1 MFCRLFKFP
10 SLISE
15 TGNYC
20 GCMSHGC
27 VVTSSI
33 SFFLGGGS
41 SVFQEKSIFKIG
53 LTIFSDPGCLQLVR
67 TIPLCAF
74 IETGEVIDISNLI
87 FRFPKMGTLKMRHK
101 IFFYLIARV
110 ENAGHENAA

>member
-1 MFCRLFKFP
+1 MGALLLQVLVFFWGGLF
-10 SLISE
+10 S
-15 TGNYC
+15 
-20 GCMSHGC
+20 
-27 VVTSSI
+27 
-33 SFFLGGGS
+33 
-41 SVFQEKSIFKIG
+41 FQEKSIFKIG

>member
-1 MFCRLFKFP
+1 
-10 SLISE
+10 
-15 TGNYC
+15 
-20 GCMSHGC
+20 MSHGC

-33 SFFLGGGS
+33 SFFLGGGLFS
-41 SVFQEKSIFKIG
+41 FQEKSIFKIG

>member
-1 MFCRLFKFP
+1 MGAL
-10 SLISE
+10 LLQ
-15 TGNYC
+15 
-20 GCMSHGC
+20 
-27 VVTSSI
+27 VLV
-33 SFFLGGGS
+33 FFLGGGLFS
-41 SVFQEKSIFKIG
+41 FQEKSIFKIG